1 MYEMAI
7 IWDWLGFAV
16 RWVHVITAMA
26 WIGASFYFIALDL
39 GLRKVPNMPVGAYGE
54 EWQVHGGGF
63 YHIQK
68 YLVAPSNMPDHL
80 IWHKWQSYSTWL
92 SGAALLMIV
101 YWAGAE
107 LYLID
112 AQKADLSVLQGIVIS
127 AASLTLGWMI
137 YDFLCKSSL
146 GKQPTLLMVLLF
158 VLLVVMAWGYNQIFT
173 GRAALLHL
181 GAFTATIMTANVFFI
196 IMPNQRIVVKDLQE
210 GRIPDAKYGAIA
222 KLRSTHNNY
231 LTLPVIFLML
241 SNHYPLAF
249 ASEYNWL
256 IAALVFLMGVTIR
269 HYFNTMHATGK
280 GPHWTW
286 LATTVLFILVMAL
299 STAPLMQESYET
311 SEARELTPREQ
322 IFANAEGFDE
332 ASLIIPGRCAMCHAR
347 EPGYD
352 GIHHAPKNIL
362 LETPA
367 DIAKNAKL
375 IYLQAGVTVAM
386 PPANVSYMEESER
399 VTIRKWYRAA
409 AKALPFTM
417 AAD

>member
-1 MYEMAI
+1 MYEAAI

-39 GLRKVPNMPVGAYGE
+39 GLRKVPNMPEGAYGE

-68 YLVAPSNMPDHL
+68 YLVAPANMPDHL
-80 IWHKWQSYSTWL
+80 IWHKWQSYMTWV

-112 AQKADLSVLQGIVIS
+112 AQKADLSVFQGIVIS
-127 AASLTLGWMI
+127 AASLTLGWLI

-146 GKQPTLLMVLLF
+146 GNRPTLLMVLLF
-158 VLLVVMAWGYNQIFT
+158 VLLVAMAWGYNQIFT

-196 IMPNQRIVVKDLQE
+196 IMPNQRIVVKDLQN
-210 GRIPDAKYGAIA
+210 GQVPDAKYGKIA

-249 ASEYNWL
+249 ATEYNWL

-269 HYFNTMHATGK
+269 HYFNTMHATGV

-286 LATTVLFILVMAL
+286 LVTVVLFILIMAL
-299 STAPLMQESYET
+299 STTPLMQDSYEE
-311 SEARELTPREQ
+311 SEARALTPREQ
-322 IFANAEGFDE
+322 IFASAEGFDE
-332 ASLIIPGRCAMCHAR
+332 ASAIIPGRCAMCHAR

-352 GIHHAPKNIL
+352 GIHRAPKGIL

-367 DIAKNAKL
+367 DIAKNARL
-375 IYLQAGVTVAM
+375 IFIQAGATEAM
-386 PPANVSYMEESER
+386 PPANVSFMEAPER
-399 VTIRKWYRAA
+399 AAIRKWYHAA
-409 AKALPFTM
+409 AKDLPFTM